1 MLLLERIAER
11 KIQEAVDRGEFNNL
25 GWKGKPLTK
34 DDSPRLPNELRT
46 SYKILKNAN
55 VLPEEMQLRKEIY
68 SIKELLDVCSDDEEI
83 QKLTIQLN
91 QKELRYH
98 LLMQRRGS
106 STSHRKYQGK
116 ILNRFRPI

>member
-11 KIQEAVDRGEFNNL
+11 KIQEAIDRGEFDNL
-25 GWKGKPLTK
+25 NWKGKPLPE
-34 DDSPRLPNELRT
+34 DDSPRLPNDLRA

-68 SIKELLDVCSDDEEI
+68 SIKELLDACSDDEET
-83 QKLTIQLN
+83 QKLTKKLN

-98 LLMQRRGS
+98 LLMERRGT

-116 ILNRFRPI
+116 ILNRFR